1 MTPKDKFFGA
11 IAWWI
16 GLVGLIGLLLRPP
29 LHPAARV
36 HCLGGLIFNLA
47 FFVLGWVLFPGLSR
61 ALGADLFSAVRCA
74 VNLIFLSVAIANT
87 AAALTGRG
95 IFFSEVS
102 G

>member
-1 MTPKDKFFGA
+1 M
-11 IAWWI
+11 
-16 GLVGLIGLLLRPP
+16 GLIGLLLRPL
-29 LHPAARV
+29 LHPAARI